1 MTARCSLSVST
12 CPGKTISDT
21 YSRISVSNQ
30 SKRMSAFPPTFLVS
44 QHFNMA
50 SRFPKSFTL
59 KHPLHR
65 SGPKQV

>member
-44 QHFNMA
+44 QHFKMA

-59 KHPLHR
+59 KHPLHK